1 MIIMENNSLLSF
13 DMPNNACNAHL
24 HSIDPKF
31 PNDGKAADQIG
42 TIETYSK
49 IAAKLQLDRAVFVQA
64 KVFGC
69 DNACLLDA
77 IEKFGR
83 KNAVGIA
90 VVTNEV
96 SDSELKRLNDGGV
109 KGLRFSVWNPA
120 NAVVSFEDCL
130 PLSKRVYDFDWNMQL
145 HMSAKQLVERLA
157 IIKQI
162 PGKVVIDHMGRM
174 NRQQGVDDPAL
185 PALLSLIDRGNVW
198 VKLSGPYLLSAK
210 GFPWE
215 DCLPLARKIAAYAP
229 ERVVWGSDFPHVTEK
244 AKPDEAFLT
253 NMIAD
258 WLPDEKGRKLAL
270 ATNPEELYGFGR

>member
-1 MIIMENNSLLSF
+1 MKIMGKNSVLSF
-13 DMPNNACNAHL
+13 VMPKGACNAHL
-24 HSIDPKF
+24 HIIDPKF
-31 PNDGKAADQIG
+31 PNDGKAAEQIG
-42 TIETYSK
+42 TIETYRE
-49 IAAKLQLDRAVFVQA
+49 IAGDLRLERAVFVQA
-64 KVFGC
+64 KPFAC
-69 DNACLLDA
+69 DNTCLMDA
-77 IEKFGR
+77 IRKFGR
-83 KNAVGIA
+83 KNCVGIA
-90 VVTNEV
+90 VVTNQI
-96 SDSELKRLNDGGV
+96 SDTELKKLDESGI
-109 KGLRFSVWNPA
+109 KGLRFSVWNPV
-120 NAVVSFEDCL
+120 NAVVSFDDCL
-130 PLSKRVYDFDWNMQL
+130 PLSKRVYDLGWNMQL
-145 HMSAKQLVERLA
+145 HMSSSQLVERLA

-244 AKPDEAFLT
+244 VKPDEAFLT

-258 WLPDEKGRKLAL
+258 WMPDEKGRKLAL
-270 ATNPEELYGFGR
+270 VTNPEELYGFGH